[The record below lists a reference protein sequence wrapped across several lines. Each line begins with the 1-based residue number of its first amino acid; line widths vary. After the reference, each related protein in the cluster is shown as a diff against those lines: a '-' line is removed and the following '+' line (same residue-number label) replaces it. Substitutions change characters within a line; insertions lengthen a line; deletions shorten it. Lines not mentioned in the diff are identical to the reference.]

1 MSRPPET
8 AHDHACCLLT
18 HLRMQPGFYVAP
30 FHEYALIED
39 TCMVVSESGEP
50 EFSDTALIA
59 HFKVENGILFAK
71 ITLRLRGPVV
81 YVTALGDTPYVY
93 APRLW
98 AANHLEA
105 YVAPLRARLNTLTD
119 GAALPESEQLLLR
132 SVPALEAVIAYLR
145 QA

>member
-18 HLRMQPGFYVAP
+18 HLRMQTGFYLAP

-39 TCMVVSESGEP
+39 NCMVVSESGEP

-59 HFKVENGILFAK
+59 HFKAENGVLQAK

-81 YVTALGDTPYVY
+81 YVTAMGEQPYVY

-98 AANHLEA
+98 AAQHLAE
-105 YVAPLRARLNTLTD
+105 YVAPLRARLNALTD
-119 GAALPESEQLLLR
+119 ATALPESEQLLLR

-145 QA
+145 HT